1 VNQQRLRLP
10 ATLRDGRLRLR
21 FRSSELWAEAG
32 LEQEPPALRLMYD
45 WQHALS
51 LQLSEGYR
59 AHVVGLCGNFNWDP
73 TDDVDGP
80 DPRAFLRTW
89 ALQPPD
95 AACHALWAA
104 PCAQTVSP
112 PETPG
117 PCAILAALNG
127 PFSPCHDVLL
137 PAPFETSCSA
147 WICPFP
153 NYRPALCLTLQVYA
167 HACQR
172 LGVSIDSWRFQAGC
186 PIKCPPNSHYEPCGS
201 SCPETC
207 MGPLGASCPLPC
219 GETCACDAGYVH
231 SGPDCVLRHPGP
243 GGCGCTHQGHLLGPG
258 ETLWEGVGCTR
269 HCLCPASGGS
279 VICTEVGCSPGE
291 RCVLSHGLR
300 TCVPSG
306 IATCVAAGGGHYIT
320 FDGRRFR
327 FPGSCM

>member
-1 VNQQRLRLP
+1 MPVAACGPRICPELTEFGRSRCQCERTISTANPPFMIHEVDSVPSAFHVLTHSHLTCTKSPLPQHPQIQPPQLPPSTSPQRLRNAPYLVTPALGSPPQVNQQRLRLP

-186 PIKCPPNSHYEPCGS
+186 RE
-201 SCPETC
+201 
-207 MGPLGASCPLPC
+207 
-219 GETCACDAGYVH
+219 
-231 SGPDCVLRHPGP
+231 
-243 GGCGCTHQGHLLGPG
+243 
-258 ETLWEGVGCTR
+258 
-269 HCLCPASGGS
+269 
-279 VICTEVGCSPGE
+279 
-291 RCVLSHGLR
+291 
-300 TCVPSG
+300 
-306 IATCVAAGGGHYIT
+306 
-320 FDGRRFR
+320 
-327 FPGSCM
+327 